1 VYLLIGHTLYLIFRG
16 LLGLE
21 SSYQLRNKE
30 EWWARVLRTLS
41 IVLYSNCL
49 RVGHYN
55 FLMKCKVNPLRGRE
69 DTPAT
74 YWGCGGAFPLEKT
87 TPQGLST
94 SPHSKIPDPISSQLM
109 ENK

>member
-1 VYLLIGHTLYLIFRG
+1 
-16 LLGLE
+16 
-21 SSYQLRNKE
+21 
-30 EWWARVLRTLS
+30 
-41 IVLYSNCL
+41 
-49 RVGHYN
+49 
-55 FLMKCKVNPLRGRE
+55 MKCKVNPLRGRE